1 MARETKYNNITSPE
15 LLEQVNKDNISL
27 KDEFLSYLQS
37 IDRAKTTI
45 YQYDSDLK
53 IFFVWNLQFNDNKD
67 FIKITKRELTKFQNH
82 MLNVWEWSPKRIR
95 RVKATISS
103 MSNFIENI
111 LDEEPEYQDFKSIVK
126 KIESPVNETV
136 REKTV
141 FEPEELQ
148 QLLDILVENK
158 KYEQACALSL
168 AMQSGRRKSE
178 LPRFKV
184 SYFDEKNI
192 MYNSLYI
199 TPEKVVTKGRGSKG
213 KLLTLYVFKKEFDP
227 YLNLWLKERKELGIE
242 SDWLFPK
249 KENGIWIDEQ
259 TSVDTFNSWATTFT
273 KLLGKDFYW
282 HSVRHYWTTQ
292 TLKKLPANV
301 VKELSGWSDLNLV
314 DLYDDSTINDTLS
327 MYFDEKGFKEIKQQS
342 LQDL

>member
-15 LLEQVNKDNISL
+15 LISKINKNNKDL
-27 KDEFLSYLQS
+27 QKEFLEYLQS

-45 YQYDSDLK
+45 YQYECDLN
-53 IFFVWNLQFNDNKD
+53 IFFVWNMQNNDNKD
-67 FIKITKRELTKFQNH
+67 FVKITKRDLTKFQNY

-95 RVKATISS
+95 RVKSTISS

-126 KIESPVNETV
+126 KIENPVNEVV
-136 REKTV
+136 REKSV

-148 QLLDILVENK
+148 RLLDILVENH
-158 KYEQACALSL
+158 KYEKACALSL

-184 SYFDEKNI
+184 SYFNEENVV
-192 MYNSLYI
+192 YNSLYV
-199 TPEKVVTKGRGSKG
+199 TPEKVTTKGRGSKG
-213 KLLTLYVFKKEFDP
+213 KLLTLYVFKKDFDP
-227 YLNLWLKERKELGIE
+227 YLNLWLNERKKLGINSE
-242 SDWLFPK
+242 WLFPK
-249 KENGIWIDEQ
+249 KKEGVWLDEQ
-259 TSVDTFNSWATTFT
+259 ATIDTFNSWANSFT
-273 KLLGKDFYW
+273 QILGKDFYW

-314 DLYDDSTINDTLS
+314 DLYNDQTISDTLS
-327 MYFDEKGFKEIKQQS
+327 MYFDENGMKEIKQQS